1 MRNVAVILAG
11 GVGTR
16 MGGTMPKQF
25 FKVSGKT
32 VLEHTISV
40 FDNHPLID
48 EIAIVVHPNYLE
60 KVEELCC
67 INNFKKVGRI
77 LQGGSERYY
86 SSLSAINA
94 YASTEN
100 DINLIFHDS
109 VRPLVTKRIISDCI
123 TMLGKYGAVDVAIP
137 ATDTIIKMNLNT
149 HEIEDIPN
157 RQFLYNGQTPQAF
170 KLSVIREAYKRA
182 LVDPNFK
189 TTDDC
194 GVVLKYMPDIPIG
207 VVPGEKFNMK
217 LTHKEDLFLL
227 DKLFQLKSVSDV
239 SLYGQETALE
249 HKVIVIF
256 GGSYGIGHSIAE
268 LCTGLKAKVYSFSRS
283 ETGTDVADASLVKEA
298 LEKVY
303 LIEKKIDFVINTA
316 GILLKIPLM
325 TMKYDDILNLIRVNY
340 LGAINVAKESFSYL
354 AKSHGGLLLFTS
366 SSYTRGRAMYSL
378 YSSSKAAI
386 VNLVQALSEEW
397 KSYNENKSY
406 PLLNKCIQSAYEPGS
421 IFKMVTAI
429 AGLESGNISLTEKI
443 NDTGVYKK
451 YGAEWK
457 CWYYTDYHRGHGY
470 LNVIGAIEKSC
481 NFFFYETADRMGIDT
496 LDKYATYFG
505 LGRKTGI
512 ELPSETAGTL
522 ASKDY
527 VKSIKGSWNPGDTI
541 NAAIGQ
547 GYNKFTPLQM
557 TKYISMIA
565 NGGNNVNVSIV
576 KTIQNADGTEVSK
589 DEINEYVKE
598 KLGLTEENTENIT
611 LNKDY
616 VNAVREGM
624 KSVTSGESG
633 TAYVR
638 FKDFNIKVG
647 GKTGSAE
654 AGKDANGNDIVN
666 AWFAAFAPYDDPE
679 IAVVVMVENGGHGN
693 YTAEAVRNIMAEYFG
708 MNTQNVTEDMQAVS
722 YTESMR

>member
-1 MRNVAVILAG
+1 MAKGINKKSINFRYNTITIFTYLIGIILIVQLFNLQIVHGAKYREESNTRLTRESTLEATRGEILDRSGNVLVSSSQKFNLELYKSKIDTNALNDSILKIIQVLEKYNVSYVDSFPIKIDPFEYTIADTNLSNWKSNNGIDENATAEEAFYKFKDKYKIQNTDISEIRKIIAIRYAIVQEGYSSTKSLTIAKDIPREAVAEFSEEGDEFPGINISVQPVRQYKQGTLASHILGYASKIG
-11 GVGTR
+11 SEEYQ
-16 MGGTMPKQF
+16 KKKDEYNQNDII
-25 FKVSGKT
+25 GKT
-32 VLEHTISV
+32 GIEAVFEKYLKGKNGTKQIDMAVDGTITAEVVEKEAVAGSNVVLTIDSQLQKIAEQALK
-40 FDNHPLID
+40 DNI
-48 EIAIVVHPNYLE
+48 E
-60 KVEELCC
+60 K
-67 INNFKKVGRI
+67 IKNGGFGKSYDAK
-77 LQGGSERYY
+77 GGSCVVMNVKTGEV
-86 SSLSAINA
+86 LAM
-94 YASTEN
+94 ASYPDYN
-100 DINLIFHDS
+100 PQSFADG
-109 VRPLVTKRIISDCI
+109 IS
-123 TMLGKYGAVDVAIP
+123 
-137 ATDTIIKMNLNT
+137 
-149 HEIEDIPN
+149 
-157 RQFLYNGQTPQAF
+157 
-170 KLSVIREAYKRA
+170 
-182 LVDPNFK
+182 
-189 TTDDC
+189 
-194 GVVLKYMPDIPIG
+194 
-207 VVPGEKFNMK
+207 
-217 LTHKEDLFLL
+217 
-227 DKLFQLKSVSDV
+227 
-239 SLYGQETALE
+239 
-249 HKVIVIF
+249 
-256 GGSYGIGHSIAE
+256 
-268 LCTGLKAKVYSFSRS
+268 
-283 ETGTDVADASLVKEA
+283 
-298 LEKVY
+298 
-303 LIEKKIDFVINTA
+303 
-316 GILLKIPLM
+316 
-325 TMKYDDILNLIRVNY
+325 
-340 LGAINVAKESFSYL
+340 
-354 AKSHGGLLLFTS
+354 
-366 SSYTRGRAMYSL
+366 
-378 YSSSKAAI
+378 
-386 VNLVQALSEEW
+386 SEEW

-443 NDTGVYKK
+443 NDTGIYKK

-496 LDKYATYFG
+496 LDKYAKYFG

>member
-1 MRNVAVILAG
+1 MAKGINKKSINFRYNIITIFTYLIGIILIVQLFNLQIVHGAKYREESNTRLTRESTLEATRGEILDRSGNVLVSSSQKFNLELYKSKIDTNALNDSILKIIQVLEKYNVSYVDSFPIKIDPFEYTIADTNLSNWKSNNGIDENATAEEAFYKFKDKYKIQDTDISEIRKIIAIRYAIVQEGYSSTKSLTIAKDIPREAVAEFSEEGDEVPGINISVQPVRQYKQGTLASHILGYASKIG
-11 GVGTR
+11 SEEYQ
-16 MGGTMPKQF
+16 KKKDEYNQNDII
-25 FKVSGKT
+25 GKT
-32 VLEHTISV
+32 GIEAVFEKYLKGKNGTKQIDMAVDGTITAEVVEKEAVAGSNVVLTIDSQLQKIAEEALK
-40 FDNHPLID
+40 DNI
-48 EIAIVVHPNYLE
+48 E
-60 KVEELCC
+60 K
-67 INNFKKVGRI
+67 IKNGGFGKSYDAK
-77 LQGGSERYY
+77 GGSCVVMNVKTGEV
-86 SSLSAINA
+86 LAM
-94 YASTEN
+94 ASYPDYN
-100 DINLIFHDS
+100 PQSFADG
-109 VRPLVTKRIISDCI
+109 IS
-123 TMLGKYGAVDVAIP
+123 
-137 ATDTIIKMNLNT
+137 N
-149 HEIEDIPN
+149 
-157 RQFLYNGQTPQAF
+157 
-170 KLSVIREAYKRA
+170 
-182 LVDPNFK
+182 
-189 TTDDC
+189 
-194 GVVLKYMPDIPIG
+194 
-207 VVPGEKFNMK
+207 
-217 LTHKEDLFLL
+217 
-227 DKLFQLKSVSDV
+227 
-239 SLYGQETALE
+239 
-249 HKVIVIF
+249 
-256 GGSYGIGHSIAE
+256 
-268 LCTGLKAKVYSFSRS
+268 
-283 ETGTDVADASLVKEA
+283 
-298 LEKVY
+298 
-303 LIEKKIDFVINTA
+303 
-316 GILLKIPLM
+316 
-325 TMKYDDILNLIRVNY
+325 
-340 LGAINVAKESFSYL
+340 
-354 AKSHGGLLLFTS
+354 
-366 SSYTRGRAMYSL
+366 
-378 YSSSKAAI
+378 
-386 VNLVQALSEEW
+386 EEW

-421 IFKMVTAI
+421 IFKMVTAM

>member
-1 MRNVAVILAG
+1 MAKVINKKSINFRYNTITIFTYLIGIILIVQLFNLQIVHGAKYREESNTRLTRESTLEATRGEILDRSGNVLVSSSQKFNLELYKSKIDTNALNDSILKIIQVLEKYNVSYVDSFPIKIDPFEYTIADTNLSNWKSNNGIDENATAEEVFYKFKDKYKIQNTDISEIRKIIAIRYAIVQEGYSSTKSLTIAKDIPREAVAEFSEEGDEFPGINISVQPVRQYKQGTLASHILGYASKIG
-11 GVGTR
+11 SEEYQ
-16 MGGTMPKQF
+16 KKKDEYNQNDII
-25 FKVSGKT
+25 GKT
-32 VLEHTISV
+32 GIEAVFEKYLKGKNGTKQIDMAVDGTITAEVVEKEAVAGSNVVLTIDSQLQKIAEEALK
-40 FDNHPLID
+40 DNI
-48 EIAIVVHPNYLE
+48 E
-60 KVEELCC
+60 K
-67 INNFKKVGRI
+67 IKNGGFGKSYDAK
-77 LQGGSERYY
+77 GGSCVVMNVKTGEV
-86 SSLSAINA
+86 LAM
-94 YASTEN
+94 ASYPDYN
-100 DINLIFHDS
+100 PQSFADG
-109 VRPLVTKRIISDCI
+109 IS
-123 TMLGKYGAVDVAIP
+123 
-137 ATDTIIKMNLNT
+137 N
-149 HEIEDIPN
+149 
-157 RQFLYNGQTPQAF
+157 
-170 KLSVIREAYKRA
+170 
-182 LVDPNFK
+182 
-189 TTDDC
+189 
-194 GVVLKYMPDIPIG
+194 
-207 VVPGEKFNMK
+207 
-217 LTHKEDLFLL
+217 
-227 DKLFQLKSVSDV
+227 
-239 SLYGQETALE
+239 
-249 HKVIVIF
+249 
-256 GGSYGIGHSIAE
+256 
-268 LCTGLKAKVYSFSRS
+268 
-283 ETGTDVADASLVKEA
+283 
-298 LEKVY
+298 
-303 LIEKKIDFVINTA
+303 
-316 GILLKIPLM
+316 
-325 TMKYDDILNLIRVNY
+325 
-340 LGAINVAKESFSYL
+340 
-354 AKSHGGLLLFTS
+354 
-366 SSYTRGRAMYSL
+366 
-378 YSSSKAAI
+378 
-386 VNLVQALSEEW
+386 EEW

-527 VKSIKGSWNPGDTI
+527 VKTIKGSWNPGDTI

>member
-1 MRNVAVILAG
+1 MAKGINKKSINFRYNIITIFTYLIGIILIVQLFNLQIVHGAKYREESNTRLTRESTLEATRGEILDRSGNVLVSSSQKFNLELYKSKIDTNALNDSILKIIQVLEKYNVSYVDSFPIKIDPFEYTIADTNLSNWKSNNGIDENATAEEAFYKFKDKYKIQNTDISEIRKIIAIRYAIVQEGYSSTKSLTIAKDIPREAVAEFSEEGDEFPGINISVQPVRQYKQGTLASHILGYASKIG
-11 GVGTR
+11 SEEYQ
-16 MGGTMPKQF
+16 KKKDEYNQNDII
-25 FKVSGKT
+25 GKT
-32 VLEHTISV
+32 GIEAVFEKYLKGKNGTKQIDMAVDGTITAEVVEKEAVAGSNVVLTIDSQLQKIAEEALK
-40 FDNHPLID
+40 DNI
-48 EIAIVVHPNYLE
+48 E
-60 KVEELCC
+60 K
-67 INNFKKVGRI
+67 IKNGGFGKSYDAK
-77 LQGGSERYY
+77 GGSCVVMNVKTGEV
-86 SSLSAINA
+86 LAM
-94 YASTEN
+94 ASYPDYN
-100 DINLIFHDS
+100 PQSFADG
-109 VRPLVTKRIISDCI
+109 IS
-123 TMLGKYGAVDVAIP
+123 
-137 ATDTIIKMNLNT
+137 N
-149 HEIEDIPN
+149 
-157 RQFLYNGQTPQAF
+157 
-170 KLSVIREAYKRA
+170 
-182 LVDPNFK
+182 
-189 TTDDC
+189 
-194 GVVLKYMPDIPIG
+194 
-207 VVPGEKFNMK
+207 
-217 LTHKEDLFLL
+217 
-227 DKLFQLKSVSDV
+227 
-239 SLYGQETALE
+239 
-249 HKVIVIF
+249 
-256 GGSYGIGHSIAE
+256 
-268 LCTGLKAKVYSFSRS
+268 
-283 ETGTDVADASLVKEA
+283 
-298 LEKVY
+298 
-303 LIEKKIDFVINTA
+303 
-316 GILLKIPLM
+316 
-325 TMKYDDILNLIRVNY
+325 
-340 LGAINVAKESFSYL
+340 
-354 AKSHGGLLLFTS
+354 
-366 SSYTRGRAMYSL
+366 
-378 YSSSKAAI
+378 
-386 VNLVQALSEEW
+386 EEW

-589 DEINEYVKE
+589 DEINEYGKE
-598 KLGLTEENTENIT
+598 KLGLTGENTENIT

>member
-1 MRNVAVILAG
+1 MAKGINKKSINFRYNTITIFTYLIGIILIVQLFNLQIVHGAKYREESNTRLTRESTLEATRGEILDRSGNVLVSSSQKFNLELYKSKIDTNALNDSILKIIQVLEKYNVSYVDSFPIKIDPFEYTIADTNLSNWKSNNGIDENATAEEAFYKFKDKYKIQNTDISEIRKIIAIRYAIVQEGYSSTKSLTIAKDIPREAVAEFSEEGDEFPGINISVQPVRQYKQGTLASHILGYASKIG
-11 GVGTR
+11 SEEYQ
-16 MGGTMPKQF
+16 KKKDEYNQNDII
-25 FKVSGKT
+25 GKT
-32 VLEHTISV
+32 GIESV
-40 FDNHPLID
+40 FEKYLKGKNGTKQIDMAVDGTITAEVVEREAVAGSNVVLTIDSQLQKIAEQALKDNI
-48 EIAIVVHPNYLE
+48 E
-60 KVEELCC
+60 K
-67 INNFKKVGRI
+67 IKNGGFGKSYDAK
-77 LQGGSERYY
+77 GGSCVVMNVKTGEV
-86 SSLSAINA
+86 LAM
-94 YASTEN
+94 ASYPDYN
-100 DINLIFHDS
+100 PQSFADG
-109 VRPLVTKRIISDCI
+109 IS
-123 TMLGKYGAVDVAIP
+123 
-137 ATDTIIKMNLNT
+137 N
-149 HEIEDIPN
+149 
-157 RQFLYNGQTPQAF
+157 
-170 KLSVIREAYKRA
+170 
-182 LVDPNFK
+182 
-189 TTDDC
+189 
-194 GVVLKYMPDIPIG
+194 
-207 VVPGEKFNMK
+207 
-217 LTHKEDLFLL
+217 
-227 DKLFQLKSVSDV
+227 
-239 SLYGQETALE
+239 
-249 HKVIVIF
+249 
-256 GGSYGIGHSIAE
+256 
-268 LCTGLKAKVYSFSRS
+268 
-283 ETGTDVADASLVKEA
+283 
-298 LEKVY
+298 
-303 LIEKKIDFVINTA
+303 
-316 GILLKIPLM
+316 
-325 TMKYDDILNLIRVNY
+325 
-340 LGAINVAKESFSYL
+340 
-354 AKSHGGLLLFTS
+354 
-366 SSYTRGRAMYSL
+366 
-378 YSSSKAAI
+378 
-386 VNLVQALSEEW
+386 EEW

>member
-1 MRNVAVILAG
+1 MAKGINKKSINFRYNIITIFTYLIGIILIVQLFNLQIVHGAKYREESNTRLTRESTLEATRGEILDRSGNVLVSSSQKFNLELYKSKIDTNALNDSILKIIQVLEKYNVSYVDSFPIKIDPFEYTIADTNLSNWKSNNGIDENATAEEVFYKFKDKYKIQNTDISEIRKIIAIRYAIVQEGYSSTKSLTIAKDIPREAVAEFSEEGDEFPGINISVQPVRQYKQGTLASHILGYASKIG
-11 GVGTR
+11 SEEYQ
-16 MGGTMPKQF
+16 KKKDEYNQNDII
-25 FKVSGKT
+25 GKT
-32 VLEHTISV
+32 GIEAVFEKYLKGKNGTKQIDMAVDGTITAEVVEKEAVAGSNVVLTIDSQLQKIAEEALK
-40 FDNHPLID
+40 DNI
-48 EIAIVVHPNYLE
+48 E
-60 KVEELCC
+60 K
-67 INNFKKVGRI
+67 IKNGGFGKSYDAK
-77 LQGGSERYY
+77 GGSCVVMNVKTGEV
-86 SSLSAINA
+86 LAM
-94 YASTEN
+94 ASYPDYN
-100 DINLIFHDS
+100 PQSFADG
-109 VRPLVTKRIISDCI
+109 IS
-123 TMLGKYGAVDVAIP
+123 
-137 ATDTIIKMNLNT
+137 N
-149 HEIEDIPN
+149 
-157 RQFLYNGQTPQAF
+157 
-170 KLSVIREAYKRA
+170 
-182 LVDPNFK
+182 
-189 TTDDC
+189 
-194 GVVLKYMPDIPIG
+194 
-207 VVPGEKFNMK
+207 
-217 LTHKEDLFLL
+217 
-227 DKLFQLKSVSDV
+227 
-239 SLYGQETALE
+239 
-249 HKVIVIF
+249 
-256 GGSYGIGHSIAE
+256 
-268 LCTGLKAKVYSFSRS
+268 
-283 ETGTDVADASLVKEA
+283 
-298 LEKVY
+298 
-303 LIEKKIDFVINTA
+303 
-316 GILLKIPLM
+316 
-325 TMKYDDILNLIRVNY
+325 
-340 LGAINVAKESFSYL
+340 
-354 AKSHGGLLLFTS
+354 
-366 SSYTRGRAMYSL
+366 
-378 YSSSKAAI
+378 
-386 VNLVQALSEEW
+386 EEW

>member
-1 MRNVAVILAG
+1 MASHILGYASKIG
-11 GVGTR
+11 SEEYQ
-16 MGGTMPKQF
+16 KKKDEYNQNDII
-25 FKVSGKT
+25 GKT
-32 VLEHTISV
+32 GIEAVFEKYLKGKNGTKQIDMAVDGTITAEVVEKEAVAGSNVVLTIDSQLQKIAEEALK
-40 FDNHPLID
+40 DNI
-48 EIAIVVHPNYLE
+48 E
-60 KVEELCC
+60 K
-67 INNFKKVGRI
+67 IKNGGFGKSYDAK
-77 LQGGSERYY
+77 GGSCVVMNVKTGEV
-86 SSLSAINA
+86 LAM
-94 YASTEN
+94 ASYPDYN
-100 DINLIFHDS
+100 PQSFADG
-109 VRPLVTKRIISDCI
+109 IS
-123 TMLGKYGAVDVAIP
+123 
-137 ATDTIIKMNLNT
+137 N
-149 HEIEDIPN
+149 
-157 RQFLYNGQTPQAF
+157 
-170 KLSVIREAYKRA
+170 
-182 LVDPNFK
+182 
-189 TTDDC
+189 
-194 GVVLKYMPDIPIG
+194 
-207 VVPGEKFNMK
+207 
-217 LTHKEDLFLL
+217 
-227 DKLFQLKSVSDV
+227 
-239 SLYGQETALE
+239 
-249 HKVIVIF
+249 
-256 GGSYGIGHSIAE
+256 
-268 LCTGLKAKVYSFSRS
+268 
-283 ETGTDVADASLVKEA
+283 
-298 LEKVY
+298 
-303 LIEKKIDFVINTA
+303 
-316 GILLKIPLM
+316 
-325 TMKYDDILNLIRVNY
+325 
-340 LGAINVAKESFSYL
+340 
-354 AKSHGGLLLFTS
+354 
-366 SSYTRGRAMYSL
+366 
-378 YSSSKAAI
+378 
-386 VNLVQALSEEW
+386 EEW

-481 NFFFYETADRMGIDT
+481 NFFFYETAERMGIDT

-505 LGRKTGI
+505 LGKKTGI

-565 NGGNNVNVSIV
+565 NGGNDVDVSIV
-576 KTIQNADGTEVSK
+576 KTIQNADGTEVLK

-598 KLGLTEENTENIT
+598 KLGLTEENNENIT

>member
-1 MRNVAVILAG
+1 MAKGINKKSINFRYNIITIFTYLIGIILIVQLFNLQIVHGAKYREESNTRLTRESTLEATRGEILDRSGNVLVSSSQRFNLELYKSKIDTNALNDSILKIIQVLEKYNVSYVDSFPIKIDPFEYTIADTNLSNWKSNNGIDENATAEEAFYKFKDKYKIQNTDISEIRKIIAIRYAILQEGYSSTKSLTIAKDIPREAVAEFSEEGDEFPGINISVQPVRQYKQGTLASHILGYASKIG
-11 GVGTR
+11 SEEYQ
-16 MGGTMPKQF
+16 KKKDEYNQNDII
-25 FKVSGKT
+25 GKT
-32 VLEHTISV
+32 GIEAVFEKYLKGKNGTKQIDMAVDGTITAEVVEKEAVAGSNVVLTIDSQLQKIAEEALK
-40 FDNHPLID
+40 DNI
-48 EIAIVVHPNYLE
+48 E
-60 KVEELCC
+60 K
-67 INNFKKVGRI
+67 IKNGGFGKSYDAK
-77 LQGGSERYY
+77 GGSCVVMNVKTGEV
-86 SSLSAINA
+86 LAM
-94 YASTEN
+94 ASYPDYN
-100 DINLIFHDS
+100 PQSFADG
-109 VRPLVTKRIISDCI
+109 IS
-123 TMLGKYGAVDVAIP
+123 
-137 ATDTIIKMNLNT
+137 N
-149 HEIEDIPN
+149 
-157 RQFLYNGQTPQAF
+157 
-170 KLSVIREAYKRA
+170 
-182 LVDPNFK
+182 
-189 TTDDC
+189 
-194 GVVLKYMPDIPIG
+194 
-207 VVPGEKFNMK
+207 
-217 LTHKEDLFLL
+217 
-227 DKLFQLKSVSDV
+227 
-239 SLYGQETALE
+239 
-249 HKVIVIF
+249 
-256 GGSYGIGHSIAE
+256 
-268 LCTGLKAKVYSFSRS
+268 
-283 ETGTDVADASLVKEA
+283 
-298 LEKVY
+298 
-303 LIEKKIDFVINTA
+303 
-316 GILLKIPLM
+316 
-325 TMKYDDILNLIRVNY
+325 
-340 LGAINVAKESFSYL
+340 
-354 AKSHGGLLLFTS
+354 
-366 SSYTRGRAMYSL
+366 
-378 YSSSKAAI
+378 
-386 VNLVQALSEEW
+386 EEW